1 MPPEILH
8 ASSSFLMQI
17 AEPAARSIVLG
28 CFAAAALGAFRVKS
42 VSAKLFV
49 WRGVLLVALAMPV
62 IGWVAPAIRVA
73 VPAPTFVKQSFVK
86 HSATVPDAAYAEVD
100 VATRPAAPVRTAVVA
115 SPARRNAPSE
125 QPKYSLVET
134 PSTPHNA
141 PVRAPR
147 EIAWPVIGAAFYTLI
162 ALFFFARL
170 LVGMRLGTRLERAA
184 KPIEDARV
192 WAIAAA
198 VSRAA
203 GLRAA
208 PRLAES
214 EMLSVPVTLGLRDS
228 VILFPAEWR
237 DWDPGELEAV
247 LAHEISHVA
256 RRDALV
262 QRLALIHRAVFWFS
276 PLAWWL
282 DRHLADLSEQAS
294 DEAALESGADRTRYA
309 ETLLGFFAT
318 LEAAPQRVWWQGVSM
333 AKAGQAEK
341 RVDRILAWRGAMSNR
356 LKRSLVVALVAVA
369 APVVV
374 LTASVHPAINNF
386 QEPVTTPPPAQSAAA
401 PAQPA
406 PPARGVVA
414 PAAMPAAPVT
424 APTPPEGLTPPPA
437 AEIGY
442 GSSMGDGPS
451 IAPVAGIAPM
461 APVEGVTPMPAI
473 APMAPV
479 GWGPQD
485 VASRAGWYSPED
497 LSRLRKQVQLTR
509 ESVNKVKAQM
519 AAAKAELSSS
529 ATKAQLDE
537 AQHAMATYKAAQAN
551 YAAALHAYNELL
563 WQEKQ
568 EAHESNRSFS
578 TGHFMGRYDDWGPRF
593 VIVTKNS
600 DGVTMSG
607 SEEDA
612 DHAKSLKS
620 KIPGDFIWFE
630 RDEKPYIIRDQATVD
645 RAKKFWEP
653 EEELGKKQEALGKQQ
668 EELGRQQE
676 ALGRKMEEVRVKIPD
691 MTADLQA
698 LAAKMKELNANGGT
712 QEEIGD
718 LQSQIGELQSKV
730 GEIQSDAGR
739 KQGDIGREQG
749 ELGRK
754 QGELGRQ
761 QGELGRQQGELSR
774 QASRQMKELLDE
786 AVTKGLA
793 QPE

>member
-8 ASSSFLMQI
+8 ASSSFLMRI
-17 AEPAARSIVLG
+17 AEPAARSMALG
-28 CFAAAALGAFRVKS
+28 CFAAAALGSFRVKS

-49 WRGVLLVALAMPV
+49 WRGVLLAALAMPLL
-62 IGWVAPAIRVA
+62 GWMAPSIRVP
-73 VPAPTFVKQSFVK
+73 VPAPAFAK
-86 HSATVPDAAYAEVD
+86 HSAPVQDAAAYAYVD
-100 VATRPAAPVRTAVVA
+100 VATRPAAPVKMTLLTT
-115 SPARRNAPSE
+115 PARQNAPSKP
-125 QPKYSLVET
+125 PKYSSVT
-134 PSTPHNA
+134 APSEPRNS
-141 PVRAPR
+141 PVRVPR
-147 EIAWPVIGAAFYTLI
+147 EIGWPAIVAAFYAVIT
-162 ALFFFARL
+162 LFFFARL
-170 LVGMRLGTRLERAA
+170 LVGMRLGKRLEHAA
-184 KPIEDARV
+184 KPIEDAR
-192 WAIAAA
+192 ASTIAAA
-198 VSRAA
+198 ASRVA
-203 GLRAA
+203 GLRVT

-214 EMLSVPVTLGLRDS
+214 EMLSVPLTLGLRDS

-237 DWDPGELEAV
+237 DWEAGELEAV

-256 RRDALV
+256 RRDALI

-294 DEAALESGADRTRYA
+294 DEAALENGADRTRYA
-309 ETLLGFFAT
+309 ETLLGFFST

-356 LKRSLVVALVAVA
+356 LKRSLMVGLIAVA

-374 LTASVHPAINNF
+374 LTASVHPAVYNF
-386 QEPVTTPPPAQSAAA
+386 QEPVASPPPPQAVVP
-401 PAQPA
+401 PATPA
-406 PPARGVVA
+406 PPARGMVA
-414 PAAMPAAPVT
+414 PGTLPGAPAVAPE
-424 APTPPEGLTPPPA
+424 PPEGLTPPPA
-437 AEIGY
+437 VDIGY
-442 GSSMGDGPS
+442 GSSFGDGPS
-451 IAPVAGIAPM
+451 IAPVAPMAPM
-461 APVEGVTPMPAI
+461 AGVG
-473 APMAPV
+473 PMASV

-485 VASRAGWYSPED
+485 APPAAGWYSPED
-497 LSRLRKQVQLTR
+497 LSRLRKEVQDAR
-509 ESVNKVKAQM
+509 ESLNKVKAQM

-529 ATKAQLDE
+529 ATKTQLDE

-551 YAAALHAYNELL
+551 YAAALHEYNELL

-568 EAHESNRSFS
+568 DSHESNMTVHAS
-578 TGHFMGRYDDWGPRF
+578 HFMGRYDDWGPRF

-612 DHAKSLKS
+612 EHAKSLKS

-676 ALGRKMEEVRVKIPD
+676 ALGKKMEEVRVKIPD
-691 MTADLQA
+691 MTADMQA
-698 LAAKMKELNANGGT
+698 LMARMKELSANGGT
-712 QEEIGD
+712 QEEIGE

-739 KQGDIGREQG
+739 KQGEIGREQG

-774 QASRQMKELLDE
+774 QASRQMKELLDD
-786 AVTKGLA
+786 AVAHGTA

>member
-8 ASSSFLMQI
+8 ASSSFLMRI
-17 AEPAARSIVLG
+17 AEPAARSMALG
-28 CFAAAALGAFRVKS
+28 CFAAAALGAFRVRS

-49 WRGVLLVALAMPV
+49 WRGVLLAALAMPV
-62 IGWVAPAIRVA
+62 IGWVAPSIRVP
-73 VPAPTFVKQSFVK
+73 VPAPAFVK
-86 HSATVPDAAYAEVD
+86 HSAPVQDAPAYAYAD
-100 VATRPAAPVRTAVVA
+100 VATRPAAPLAAPVKTALLTT
-115 SPARRNAPSE
+115 PARQNAPTKPS
-125 QPKYSLVET
+125 KYSSAAAPFE
-134 PSTPHNA
+134 PRNP

-147 EIAWPVIGAAFYTLI
+147 EIGWPAIAAAFYSMIT
-162 ALFFFARL
+162 LFFFARL
-170 LVGMRLGTRLERAA
+170 LVGMRLGKRLERAA
-184 KPIEDARV
+184 KPIEDGRAS
-192 WAIAAA
+192 AIAAA
-198 VSRAA
+198 ASRAA
-203 GLRAA
+203 GLRVV

-237 DWDPGELEAV
+237 DWEAGELEAV

-294 DEAALESGADRTRYA
+294 DEAALASGADRTRYA

-356 LKRSLVVALVAVA
+356 LKRSLMVGLIAVA
-369 APVVV
+369 APVVM
-374 LTASVHPAINNF
+374 LTASVHPAVYNF
-386 QEPVTTPPPAQSAAA
+386 QEPVTSPPSPQSAAV
-401 PAQPA
+401 PAAPA

-414 PAAMPAAPVT
+414 PATLPGAPAAT
-424 APTPPEGLTPPPA
+424 PEGVTPPPGVD
-437 AEIGY
+437 IGY
-442 GSSMGDGPS
+442 GQSIGDGPS
-451 IAPVAGIAPM
+451 IAPVAPMAPM
-461 APVEGVTPMPAI
+461 AGVG
-473 APMAPV
+473 PMAPV
-479 GWGPQD
+479 GWVPQD
-485 VASRAGWYSPED
+485 MPPGIARYSAEN
-497 LSRLRKQVQLTR
+497 LSQLRKEVDDAR
-509 ESVNKVKAQM
+509 ESLNEVKAEM

-551 YAAALHAYNELL
+551 YAAALHEYNELL

-568 EAHESNRSFS
+568 ESNTTVLAS
-578 TGHFMGRYDDWGPRF
+578 HFMGRYDDWGPRF

-612 DHAKSLKS
+612 EHAKSLKS

-653 EEELGKKQEALGKQQ
+653 EEELGRKQEALGKQQ

-676 ALGRKMEEVRVKIPD
+676 ELGKKMEEVRVKIPD
-691 MTADLQA
+691 MTADMQA
-698 LAAKMKELNANGGT
+698 LMARMKELSANGGT
-712 QEEIGD
+712 QEEIGE
-718 LQSQIGELQSKV
+718 LQSQIGELQSRG
-730 GEIQSDAGR
+730 GEIQSGAGR
-739 KQGDIGREQG
+739 QQSEIGRQQG

-754 QGELGRQ
+754 QGDLGRQ

-774 QASRQMKELLDE
+774 QASRQMKELLDD
-786 AVTKGLA
+786 AVAHGTA

>member
-8 ASSSFLMQI
+8 ASSSLLMRI
-17 AEPAARSIVLG
+17 AEPAARSLVLG

-49 WRGVLLVALAMPV
+49 WRGVLVAVLAMPLL
-62 IGWVAPAIRVA
+62 GWVAPSIRVP
-73 VPAPTFVKQSFVK
+73 VPAPSFVK
-86 HSATVPDAAYAEVD
+86 HSASVPSAAYADAD
-100 VATRPAAPVRTAVVA
+100 VAIGPGALLAAPVKTALLTTPA
-115 SPARRNAPSE
+115 SQNAPSK
-125 QPKYSLVET
+125 PSKYSTVMA
-134 PSTPHNA
+134 PSELRNT

-147 EIAWPVIGAAFYTLI
+147 EIGWPAIAAAFYAVIT
-162 ALFFFARL
+162 LFFFARL
-170 LVGMRLGTRLERAA
+170 LIGMRLGKRLERAA
-184 KPIEDARV
+184 KPIEDARAL
-192 WAIAAA
+192 AIAAA
-198 VSRAA
+198 ASRVA
-203 GLRAA
+203 GLRVT

-228 VILFPAEWR
+228 VVLFPAEWR
-237 DWDPGELEAV
+237 DWEAGELEAV
-247 LAHEISHVA
+247 LAHEISHVS

-294 DEAALESGADRTRYA
+294 DEAALANGADRTRYA

-356 LKRSLVVALVAVA
+356 LKRSLVVGLIAVA

-374 LTASVHPAINNF
+374 LTASVHPAVYNF
-386 QEPVTTPPPAQSAAA
+386 QEPVQS
-401 PAQPA
+401 
-406 PPARGVVA
+406 
-414 PAAMPAAPVT
+414 
-424 APTPPEGLTPPPA
+424 PEQQGPPPPA
-437 AEIGY
+437 ARHSPAVAPVTPPEPAP
-442 GSSMGDGPS
+442 SANPVVNVGPPPQEPGAPS
-451 IAPVAGIAPM
+451 VAPVAPVGPDTPVAAIAPEAPMAVIAPTAPVAGIAPV
-461 APVEGVTPMPAI
+461 APAD
-473 APMAPV
+473 
-479 GWGPQD
+479 WGPQD
-485 VASRAGWYSPED
+485 APPGVARYTPEE
-497 LSRLRKQVQLTR
+497 LSQLRKEVDDAR
-509 ESVNKVKAQM
+509 ESLNEVKAEM

-529 ATKAQLDE
+529 ATKAQRDE
-537 AQHAMATYKAAQAN
+537 AQRAMATYKAAQAN
-551 YAAALHAYNELL
+551 YAAALHEYDELL

-568 EAHESNRSFS
+568 DSHESNMTVHAS
-578 TGHFMGRYDDWGPRF
+578 HFMGRYNDWGPRF

-612 DHAKSLKS
+612 DHARSLKS

-630 RDEKPYIIRDQATVD
+630 RDEKSYVIRDQATVD

-676 ALGRKMEEVRVKIPD
+676 ALGKKMEEVRVKIPD
-691 MTADLQA
+691 MTADMQA
-698 LAAKMKELNANGGT
+698 LMAKMKELSANGGT
-712 QEEIGD
+712 QEEIGE
-718 LQSQIGELQSKV
+718 LQSQIGELQSRV
-730 GEIQSDAGR
+730 GEIQSGAGR
-739 KQGDIGREQG
+739 QQGEIGRQQG

-761 QGELGRQQGELSR
+761 QGDLGRQQGELSR
-774 QASRQMKELLDE
+774 QASRQMKDLLDE
-786 AVTKGLA
+786 AVSKGLA

>member
-8 ASSSFLMQI
+8 ASSSLLMRI
-17 AEPAARSIVLG
+17 AEPAARSFVLG

-49 WRGVLLVALAMPV
+49 WRGVLLVALAMPL
-62 IGWVAPAIRVA
+62 IGWLAPSIRVP
-73 VPAPTFVKQSFVK
+73 VPAPAFATQTLVKQ
-86 HSATVPDAAYAEVD
+86 AAVPSD
-100 VATRPAAPVRTAVVA
+100 VGESVTIRPAAPVKMALLA
-115 SPARRNAPSE
+115 APATKNAPSKPPE
-125 QPKYSLVET
+125 YSIVAAPFE
-134 PSTPHNA
+134 PRNA
-141 PVRAPR
+141 LVRAPR
-147 EIAWPVIGAAFYTLI
+147 EIGWPAIAAAFYTLI
-162 ALFFFARL
+162 TLFFFVRL
-170 LVGMRLGTRLERAA
+170 LIGMRLGKRLERAA
-184 KPIEDARV
+184 KPIEDARAS
-192 WAIAAA
+192 AIAAA
-198 VSRAA
+198 ASRAA
-203 GLRAA
+203 GLRVT

-214 EMLSVPVTLGLRDS
+214 EMLSVPVTLGLRDA

-237 DWDPGELEAV
+237 DWEAGELEAV

-294 DEAALESGADRTRYA
+294 DEAALANGADRTRYA

-356 LKRSLVVALVAVA
+356 LKRSIVVGLIAVA

-374 LTASVHPAINNF
+374 LTASVHPAVYNF
-386 QEPVTTPPPAQSAAA
+386 QEPVASPAPQQAAA
-401 PAQPA
+401 PPATPA

-414 PAAMPAAPVT
+414 RGTMPAAP
-424 APTPPEGLTPPPA
+424 AATPEVPEGVTPPPGVD
-437 AEIGY
+437 IGY
-442 GSSMGDGPS
+442 GSSVGDGPS
-451 IAPVAGIAPM
+451 IAPVAGIAPV
-461 APVEGVTPMPAI
+461 APVMGV
-473 APMAPV
+473 APMAGVGPMGPV

-485 VASRAGWYSPED
+485 VAPPAAGWYSPED
-497 LSRLRKQVQLTR
+497 LSRLRKEVQDAR
-509 ESVNKVKAQM
+509 ESVNKLKAQM

-551 YAAALHAYNELL
+551 YAAALHEYNELL

-568 EAHESNRSFS
+568 DSHESNATVYAS
-578 TGHFMGRYDDWGPRF
+578 HYMGRYDDWGPRF

-612 DHAKSLKS
+612 EHAKSLKS

-676 ALGRKMEEVRVKIPD
+676 ELGKKMEQVRVKIPD
-691 MTADLQA
+691 MTADMQA
-698 LAAKMKELNANGGT
+698 LMAKMKELSANGGT

-718 LQSQIGELQSKV
+718 LQSQIGELQSRV

-774 QASRQMKELLDE
+774 QASRQMKDLLDE
-786 AVTKGLA
+786 AVSKGLA

>member
-1 MPPEILH
+1 MR
-8 ASSSFLMQI
+8 I
-17 AEPAARSIVLG
+17 AEPAARSMVLG

-49 WRGVLLVALAMPV
+49 WRGVLLVAMAMPL
-62 IGWVAPAIRVA
+62 IGWVAPSIRVP
-73 VPAPTFVKQSFVK
+73 VPAPTFVKPS
-86 HSATVPDAAYAEVD
+86 SAAPSD
-100 VATRPAAPVRTAVVA
+100 VSENVTIRPAAPVKTALLTAPTRQNAPTEPPKYSTVT
-115 SPARRNAPSE
+115 APSE
-125 QPKYSLVET
+125 PRNT
-134 PSTPHNA
+134 

-147 EIAWPVIGAAFYTLI
+147 EIGWPAIAAAFYTLI
-162 ALFFFARL
+162 TLFFFARL
-170 LVGMRLGTRLERAA
+170 LVGMRLGKRLVRAA
-184 KPIEDARV
+184 KPIEDAGAS
-192 WAIAAA
+192 AIAAA
-198 VSRAA
+198 ASRAA
-203 GLRAA
+203 GLRVT

-214 EMLSVPVTLGLRDS
+214 EMLSVPVTLGLRES

-237 DWDPGELEAV
+237 EWEAGELEAV

-262 QRLALIHRAVFWFS
+262 QRLALIYRAVFWFS

-294 DEAALESGADRTRYA
+294 DEAALENGADRTRYA

-356 LKRSLVVALVAVA
+356 LKRSLVVGLIAVA

-374 LTASVHPAINNF
+374 LTASVHPAVYNF
-386 QEPVTTPPPAQSAAA
+386 QEPVTTPAPQQSATP

-414 PAAMPAAPVT
+414 PGTTPGAPAMPPAA
-424 APTPPEGLTPPPA
+424 PEGLTPPPA
-437 AEIGY
+437 VDNGY
-442 GSSMGDGPS
+442 GQSIGDGPS
-451 IAPVAGIAPM
+451 ITPIAPIAPM
-461 APVEGVTPMPAI
+461 AGVG
-473 APMAPV
+473 PMAPV

-485 VASRAGWYSPED
+485 NMPPGVARYTAED
-497 LSRLRKQVQLTR
+497 LSQLRKEVDDAR
-509 ESVNKVKAQM
+509 ESLNEVKAEM
-519 AAAKAELSSS
+519 AAAKAGLSSS
-529 ATKAQLDE
+529 ATKTQVDE
-537 AQHAMATYKAAQAN
+537 AQRAIATYKAAQAN
-551 YAAALHAYNELL
+551 YAAALHDYNELL
-563 WQEKQ
+563 WQEK
-568 EAHESNRSFS
+568 EAHESNTSVHAS
-578 TGHFMGRYDDWGPRF
+578 HFMGRYDDWGPRF

-607 SEEDA
+607 SGEDA
-612 DHAKSLKS
+612 EHAKSLKS

-676 ALGRKMEEVRVKIPD
+676 ALGKKMEEVRVKIPD
-691 MTADLQA
+691 MTADMQA
-698 LAAKMKELNANGGT
+698 LMARMKELSANGGT

-730 GEIQSDAGR
+730 GEIQSGAGR
-739 KQGDIGREQG
+739 QQSEIGRQQS

-761 QGELGRQQGELSR
+761 QGELGRQQGELSK
-774 QASRQMKELLDE
+774 QASRQMKDLLDE
-786 AVTKGLA
+786 AVSKGLA

>member
-8 ASSSFLMQI
+8 ASSSFLMRI
-17 AEPAARSIVLG
+17 AEPAARSMALG

-49 WRGVLLVALAMPV
+49 WRGVLLAALAMPLL
-62 IGWVAPAIRVA
+62 GWMAPSIRVP
-73 VPAPTFVKQSFVK
+73 VPAPAFAK
-86 HSATVPDAAYAEVD
+86 HSAPVQDAAAYAYVD
-100 VATRPAAPVRTAVVA
+100 VATRPAAPFSAPRKTTLLTT
-115 SPARRNAPSE
+115 PARQNAPSKP
-125 QPKYSLVET
+125 PKYSSVT
-134 PSTPHNA
+134 APSEPRNS
-141 PVRAPR
+141 PVRVPR
-147 EIAWPVIGAAFYTLI
+147 EIGWPAIAAAFYAVIT
-162 ALFFFARL
+162 LFFFARL
-170 LVGMRLGTRLERAA
+170 LVGMRLGKRLERAA
-184 KPIEDARV
+184 KPIEDAR
-192 WAIAAA
+192 ASTIAAA
-198 VSRAA
+198 ASRVA
-203 GLRAA
+203 GLRVT

-214 EMLSVPVTLGLRDS
+214 EMLSVPLTLGLRDS

-237 DWDPGELEAV
+237 DWEAGELEAV
-247 LAHEISHVA
+247 LAHEISHVT

-294 DEAALESGADRTRYA
+294 DEAALENGADRTRYA

-356 LKRSLVVALVAVA
+356 LKRSLMVGLIAVA

-374 LTASVHPAINNF
+374 LTASVHPAVYNF
-386 QEPVTTPPPAQSAAA
+386 QEPVASPPPPQQVATA
-401 PAQPA
+401 PATPA

-414 PAAMPAAPVT
+414 PATVPGALAVAPA
-424 APTPPEGLTPPPA
+424 PPEGPTPPPA
-437 AEIGY
+437 VDIGY
-442 GSSMGDGPS
+442 GQSIGDGPS
-451 IAPVAGIAPM
+451 IAPVAPMVPM
-461 APVEGVTPMPAI
+461 AGVG
-473 APMAPV
+473 PMAPV

-485 VASRAGWYSPED
+485 FAPGVARYSAEN
-497 LSRLRKQVQLTR
+497 LSQLRKEVDDAR
-509 ESVNKVKAQM
+509 ESLNEVKAEM

-551 YAAALHAYNELL
+551 YAAALHEYNELL

-568 EAHESNRSFS
+568 DSHELNTTVHAS
-578 TGHFMGRYDDWGPRF
+578 HFMGRYDDWGPRF

-612 DHAKSLKS
+612 EHAKSLKS

-653 EEELGKKQEALGKQQ
+653 EEELGRKQEALGKQQ

-676 ALGRKMEEVRVKIPD
+676 ELGKKMEQVRVKIPD
-691 MTADLQA
+691 MTADMQA
-698 LAAKMKELNANGGT
+698 LMAKMKELSANGGT
-712 QEEIGD
+712 QEEIGE
-718 LQSQIGELQSKV
+718 LQSQIGELQSRV
-730 GEIQSDAGR
+730 GEIQSGAGR
-739 KQGDIGREQG
+739 QQSEIGRQQG

-761 QGELGRQQGELSR
+761 QGELGRQQGELSK
-774 QASRQMKELLDE
+774 QATRQMKELLDD
-786 AVTKGLA
+786 AVAHGTA

>member
-8 ASSSFLMQI
+8 ASSSFLMRI
-17 AEPAARSIVLG
+17 AEPAARSLALG

-49 WRGVLLVALAMPV
+49 WRGVLFAALAMPLL
-62 IGWVAPAIRVA
+62 GWVAPSIRVP
-73 VPAPTFVKQSFVK
+73 VPAPAFAK
-86 HSATVPDAAYAEVD
+86 HSAAVQDAAAYADVD
-100 VATRPAAPVRTAVVA
+100 VATRPAATLAAPRKMALLTA
-115 SPARRNAPSE
+115 PARQNALSKP
-125 QPKYSLVET
+125 PKYSIVAAPFEPRNT
-134 PSTPHNA
+134 

-147 EIAWPVIGAAFYTLI
+147 EIGWPAIAVAFYMMIT
-162 ALFFFARL
+162 LFFFARL
-170 LVGMRLGTRLERAA
+170 LIGMRLGKRLERAA
-184 KPIEDARV
+184 KPIEDARAL
-192 WAIAAA
+192 AIAAA
-198 VSRAA
+198 ASRAA
-203 GLRAA
+203 GLRVT

-214 EMLSVPVTLGLRDS
+214 EMLSVPVTLGLRES

-294 DEAALESGADRTRYA
+294 DEAALENGADRTRYA

-356 LKRSLVVALVAVA
+356 LKRSLVVGLIAVA

-374 LTASVHPAINNF
+374 LTASVHPAVYNF
-386 QEPVTTPPPAQSAAA
+386 QEPVTSP

-414 PAAMPAAPVT
+414 PGTMPAAPAAT
-424 APTPPEGLTPPPA
+424 PEGPTPPPA
-437 AEIGY
+437 VDIGY
-442 GSSMGDGPS
+442 GQSIGDGPS
-451 IAPVAGIAPM
+451 IAPVAGIAPV
-461 APVEGVTPMPAI
+461 APVMGVAPMAGVG
-473 APMAPV
+473 PMAPV

-485 VASRAGWYSPED
+485 NMPPGIARYSPED
-497 LSRLRKQVQLTR
+497 LSRLRKEVQDSR
-509 ESVNKVKAQM
+509 ESVNKLKAQM
-519 AAAKAELSSS
+519 AVAKAELSSS

-551 YAAALHAYNELL
+551 YAAALHEYNELL

-568 EAHESNRSFS
+568 DSHESNIAAHSS
-578 TGHFMGRYDDWGPRF
+578 HFMGRYDDWGPRF

-612 DHAKSLKS
+612 EHAKSLKS

-676 ALGRKMEEVRVKIPD
+676 ELGKKMEQVRVKIPD
-691 MTADLQA
+691 MTADMQA
-698 LAAKMKELNANGGT
+698 LMAKMKELSANGGT

-718 LQSQIGELQSKV
+718 LQSQIGELQSRV
-730 GEIQSDAGR
+730 GEIQSGAGR
-739 KQGDIGREQG
+739 QQSEIGRQQG

-761 QGELGRQQGELSR
+761 QGELGRQQGELSK
-774 QASRQMKELLDE
+774 QASRQMKDLLDE
-786 AVTKGLA
+786 AVSKGLA

>member
-8 ASSSFLMQI
+8 ASSSFLMRI
-17 AEPAARSIVLG
+17 AEPAARSMVLG

-62 IGWVAPAIRVA
+62 IGWLAPSIRVP
-73 VPAPTFVKQSFVK
+73 VPAPTFAN
-86 HSATVPDAAYAEVD
+86 HSAAVPSNVD
-100 VATRPAAPVRTAVVA
+100 ENVMIRAAAPFGAPLKTARLTTLA
-115 SPARRNAPSE
+115 GQNAPSKP
-125 QPKYSLVET
+125 PKYSIVAAPFE
-134 PSTPHNA
+134 PRNA
-141 PVRAPR
+141 PVRVPR
-147 EIAWPVIGAAFYTLI
+147 EIGWPVIAAAFYTVI

-170 LVGMRLGTRLERAA
+170 LVGMRLGKRLELAA
-184 KPIEDARV
+184 KPIEDARAS
-192 WAIAAA
+192 AIAAA
-198 VSRAA
+198 ASRAA
-203 GLRAA
+203 GLRVA

-237 DWDPGELEAV
+237 DWETGELEAV

-256 RRDALV
+256 RRDALL
-262 QRLALIHRAVFWFS
+262 QRLALIHRAIFWFS

-282 DRHLADLSEQAS
+282 DHHLADLSEQAS
-294 DEAALESGADRTRYA
+294 DEAALAGGADRTRYA

-341 RVDRILAWRGAMSNR
+341 RVDRILAWRGAMTNR
-356 LKRSLVVALVAVA
+356 LKRSLMVGLIAVA

-374 LTASVHPAINNF
+374 LTASVHPAVYNF
-386 QEPVTTPPPAQSAAA
+386 QEPVVTPQPPQSAAP

-414 PAAMPAAPVT
+414 PATVPGAPATVPET
-424 APTPPEGLTPPPA
+424 PEGLAPPPA
-437 AEIGY
+437 VDIGY
-442 GSSMGDGPS
+442 GQSIGDGPS
-451 IAPVAGIAPM
+451 IAPVAPIASLTRLAGVAPM
-461 APVEGVTPMPAI
+461 ARF

-485 VASRAGWYSPED
+485 IAPPAAGWYSPED
-497 LSRLRKQVQLTR
+497 LSRLRKEVRDAR

-551 YAAALHAYNELL
+551 YAAALHEYNELL

-568 EAHESNRSFS
+568 DSHESSVTAFS
-578 TGHFMGRYDDWGPRF
+578 SHFMGRYDDWGPRF

-612 DHAKSLKS
+612 EHAKSLKS

-676 ALGRKMEEVRVKIPD
+676 ELGKKMEQVRVKIPD
-691 MTADLQA
+691 MTADMQA
-698 LAAKMKELNANGGT
+698 LTAKMKELSANGGT

-730 GEIQSDAGR
+730 GEIQSGAGR
-739 KQGDIGREQG
+739 QQSEIGRQQG

-761 QGELGRQQGELSR
+761 QGELGRQQGELSK
-774 QASRQMKELLDE
+774 QATRQMKELLDD
-786 AVTKGLA
+786 AVAHGTA